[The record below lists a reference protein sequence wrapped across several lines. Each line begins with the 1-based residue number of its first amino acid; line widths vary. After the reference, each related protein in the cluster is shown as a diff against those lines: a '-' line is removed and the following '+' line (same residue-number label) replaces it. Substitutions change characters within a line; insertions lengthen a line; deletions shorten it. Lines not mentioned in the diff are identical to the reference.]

1 MSPTPAALW
10 AFRLVVV
17 AGVVAIVAFARS
29 GQRPFMLAAISGL
42 FLAIYMVQA
51 FGEVA
56 VREAKPPAL
65 DRVSNAMNG
74 PHGLKL
80 RVAIFVCTLLLV
92 AYGMS
97 ASE

>member
-1 MSPTPAALW
+1 
-10 AFRLVVV
+10 
-17 AGVVAIVAFARS
+17 
-29 GQRPFMLAAISGL
+29 MLAAMSGL
-42 FLAIYMVQA
+42 FLAVYLVQA

-56 VREAKPPAL
+56 VREAKSPAL

-80 RVAIFVCTLLLV
+80 RAAILICTLLLV